1 MRPPIHLA
9 IAGMTVLALALGIG
23 RFLLTPLL
31 PLMQADAGLSLISGG
46 WLASINNFG
55 YLLGALLCTALAMPQ
70 RAMLRIGM
78 LMVALGTLG
87 MGFVPSL
94 PVWLLCRFVAGMAA
108 AMLMVHGIAWYMA
121 HLRAHG
127 RVGLEAL
134 LYSGPGMGI
143 VVSGV
148 LVAALHG
155 SGLGS
160 ARWWLIFGAASA
172 LATALVWRTLDA
184 PRHAT
189 AAPTPTPAG
198 GHGPAWPLVAIY
210 GLFGFSYVIPA
221 TFLPL
226 IADAQLHLP
235 ALREWFWP
243 LYGVAT
249 VAVTML
255 LGALPAPRSNY
266 SGLAGCCLSM
276 LLGTLLCLYWPQLG
290 GLVLGTIL
298 LGAAITPVVMF
309 AMREATRLA
318 PRDPTRLI
326 GALTTAFGIGQIV
339 GPLVA
344 ASLAQRH
351 GFAMPLELAAL
362 AAVIA
367 LLLALTRMRQ
377 ATGMSASTP
386 LPLIATTEPVH
397 SPDAP
402 LRQSHRTGYR

>member
-9 IAGMTVLALALGIG
+9 LAGMTILAIALGVG

-31 PLMQADAGLSLISGG
+31 PLMQADSGLDLVGAG

-55 YLLGALLCTALAMPQ
+55 YLLGALLCTAPAMPQ

-78 LMVALGTLG
+78 LLVALGTLG
-87 MGFVPSL
+87 MGLLPSL
-94 PVWLLCRFVAGMAA
+94 PLWLLCRFVAGVAA
-108 AMLMVHGIAWYMA
+108 ATLMVHGIAWCMA
-121 HLRAHG
+121 HLRAH
-127 RVGLEAL
+127 RRAVLEAL

-143 VVSGV
+143 VLSGV
-148 LVAALHG
+148 LVAALRG
-155 SGLGS
+155 SGLSS
-160 ARWWLIFGAASA
+160 AHWWLLFGAASA
-172 LATALVWRTLDA
+172 LATALVWRTLEA
-184 PRHAT
+184 PPHAIAASTT
-189 AAPTPTPAG
+189 ASAG
-198 GHGPAWPLVAIY
+198 EHGPAWPLVAIY

-249 VAVTML
+249 VAVTLL

-266 SGLAGCCLSM
+266 AGLAGCCLSM
-276 LLGTLLCLYWPQLG
+276 LLGILPCLYWPRLG
-290 GLVLGTIL
+290 GLLLGTIL
-298 LGAAITPVVMF
+298 LGAAITPIVMF
-309 AMREATRLA
+309 AMREAARLA

-326 GALTTAFGIGQIV
+326 GALTAAFGVGQIS

-344 ASLAQRH
+344 ADLAQRH
-351 GFAMPLELAAL
+351 GFTVPLELAAL

-367 LLLALTRMRQ
+367 LLLALMRMRP
-377 ATGMSASTP
+377 ASRGTG
-386 LPLIATTEPVH
+386 LPLIATTESVH
-397 SPDAP
+397 SPGAP
-402 LRQSHRTGYR
+402 LRQSRRTGHR

>member
-9 IAGMTVLALALGIG
+9 LAGMTILAIALGVG

-31 PLMQADAGLSLISGG
+31 PLMQADSGLDLVGAG

-55 YLLGALLCTALAMPQ
+55 YLLGALLCTAPAMPQ

-78 LMVALGTLG
+78 LLVALGTLG
-87 MGFVPSL
+87 MGLLPSL
-94 PVWLLCRFVAGMAA
+94 PLWLLCRFVAGVAA
-108 AMLMVHGIAWYMA
+108 ATLMVHGIAWCMA
-121 HLRAHG
+121 HLRAH
-127 RVGLEAL
+127 RRAVLEAL

-143 VVSGV
+143 VLSGV
-148 LVAALHG
+148 LVAALRG
-155 SGLGS
+155 SGLSS
-160 ARWWLIFGAASA
+160 AHWWLLFGAACA
-172 LATALVWRTLDA
+172 LATALVWRTLEA
-184 PRHAT
+184 PPHAIAASTT
-189 AAPTPTPAG
+189 ASAG
-198 GHGPAWPLVAIY
+198 EHGPAWPLVAIY

-249 VAVTML
+249 VAVTLL

-266 SGLAGCCLSM
+266 AGLAGCCLSM
-276 LLGTLLCLYWPQLG
+276 LLGILPCLYWPRLG
-290 GLVLGTIL
+290 GLLLGTIL
-298 LGAAITPVVMF
+298 LGAAITPIVMF
-309 AMREATRLA
+309 AMREAARLA

-326 GALTTAFGIGQIV
+326 GALTAAFGVGQIS

-344 ASLAQRH
+344 ADLAQRH
-351 GFAMPLELAAL
+351 GFTVPLELAAL

-367 LLLALTRMRQ
+367 LLLALMRMRP
-377 ATGMSASTP
+377 ASRGTG
-386 LPLIATTEPVH
+386 LPLIATTESVH
-397 SPDAP
+397 SPGAP
-402 LRQSHRTGYR
+402 LRQSRRTGHR